1 MSEANEAYPPAPGSV
16 PDWIKAE
23 VKATW
28 KAMQGAGQLEAYRI
42 MERMV
47 KRLGYGDMRDPSL
60 APNSPISGVSPEH
73 GAVGE

>member
-28 KAMQGAGQLEAYRI
+28 TAMQGAGQMEAYRI

-60 APNSPISGVSPEH
+60 APN
-73 GAVGE
+73 A